1 MKRHSR
7 ANSPSLPRRPLR
19 KSKTLLPERPP
30 PAPRPRAPRPQI
42 SFRPVYLTSL
52 RPRKDA
58 GIYRVKSES
67 TDNSPLHARPV
78 PRKMDETRGNAT
90 NNQRNCS
97 ASLRSF
103 RFREIIRAMKFLT
116 YASCFEI
123 FFERVY
129 FSEMIFHRCLMV
141 IQVYNADNYP

>member
-7 ANSPSLPRRPLR
+7 ANSPSLPRRSLR

-103 RFREIIRAMKFLT
+103 SRDNTSYEISHLWFV
-116 YASCFEI
+116 FWN

-141 IQVYNADNYP
+141 IQVYNAG